1 MTGMDANVNDVWK
14 GLDSGDGKHLTRG
27 LKASGK
33 DDDSMSVED
42 GGASS
47 WRDWALSYA
56 YGACMLAQIGL
67 TVLNYNSMGLDG
79 AANLGWLIMGVS
91 GVFGWLPIY
100 TFKRKGGVP
109 EGKSYMKTTFLVDS
123 GIYSVVR
130 HPQFL
135 AGILISLSL
144 ALISQYW
151 LNVLLIAPVVVG
163 TVLDSRRAD
172 ADLLVKFG
180 EDYRRY
186 MEEVPGLNF
195 IVGITRKLS

>member
-1 MTGMDANVNDVWK
+1 MTGMSAKVIEVRK
-14 GLDSGDGKHLTRG
+14 GLYSGDVKHLTRG
-27 LKASGK
+27 LKTSGK
-33 DDDSMSVED
+33 DNDSMSEVNGD
-42 GGASS
+42 ASS

-56 YGACMLAQIGL
+56 YGACMLAQICL

-79 AANLGWLIMGVS
+79 VANLGWLIMGVS

-100 TFKRKGGVP
+100 AFKRKGGVP
-109 EGKSYMKTTFLVDS
+109 EGKSYMKTTVLVDS
-123 GIYSVVR
+123 GIYSIVR

-135 AGILISLSL
+135 AGIPISLAL

-151 LNVLLIAPVVVG
+151 LNAFLVLPVVVG
-163 TVLDSRRAD
+163 TILDSKRAD

-180 EDYRRY
+180 EGYRRY

-195 IVGITRKLS
+195 IAGIIRKLS